1 MWQEILVFTL
11 FALVLVSFGIRQ
23 LKPKKKAVKGPCDC
37 GKCH

>member
-11 FALVLVSFGIRQ
+11 FAFVLVSFGIRQ
-23 LKPKKKAVKGPCDC
+23 FKPKKKVAKGPCDC